1 MASIPKKTKL
11 RRSKSAPNLTAN
23 TIMTLKPPT
32 TTPAHRERLAR
43 LDAGGAGG
51 GGAGG
56 SSATLATLRERLARL
71 DAGGAGGGGGG
82 VDDPWE
88 PGITKEEFRK
98 LARKGV
104 FGSAK
109 EAMHLRL
116 KIFPRGRRFG
126 GSRRRRR
133 HKRKTKRKTKRR
145 RRRRRRT
152 HRRRRK
158 RKTKRR

>member
-32 TTPAHRERLAR
+32 TTPAH
-43 LDAGGAGG
+43 
-51 GGAGG
+51 
-56 SSATLATLRERLARL
+56 RERLARL

-116 KIFPRGRRFG
+116 KIFPREPRFG